1 MKLTTL
7 TDTVPAY
14 IELLSPQMVDA
25 AQPEQTS
32 AIGETRPGD
41 APQQNQEKPSNGA
54 PRKPRPKRP
63 NYHEIHAKPLPLD
76 VYALPAFI
84 PHNPISII
92 RLAIALLSQSVW
104 PPKSHRVSHVAYF
117 SPETQSIH
125 ITDPASI
132 RALWEQG
139 FWGKGSLSRSEPQW
153 LVSEKRRRGAQAAKT
168 STEVTQSRREERKQ
182 FKLERAKAQR
192 EAIEEQLRQE
202 GKLAPDARID
212 EHVNP
217 DPDGA
222 VPSEDAAKI
231 PIVDRVPDGQ
241 PGEDDTDAGMEVDII
256 DVEHLQLT
264 PEEAFFLTY
273 VLGVL
278 NVVSDSNEVP
288 TESSVPYPSWYL
300 LRLYCAHASS
310 PSETTDLE
318 GTLTRLR
325 TAYNMTKGATRPDP
339 AMSCIPTIT
348 PDNSFLLKYVVF
360 HHFRSLGWVVRPG
373 IKFAVDYLL
382 YIRGPAF
389 THAEFAIM
397 IIPSYSAPYWNEQ
410 PDGATKP
417 RGADKEQKDWWWFH
431 RVNRVQTQVM
441 KTLMLVYVEVPEP
454 WDTKCMEM
462 DGFKIDVGSVLKK
475 YTVREVVFKRWSPS
489 RNRD

>member
-1 MKLTTL
+1 
-7 TDTVPAY
+7 
-14 IELLSPQMVDA
+14 MVDA

-32 AIGETRPGD
+32 AIGELRPGD
-41 APQQNQEKPSNGA
+41 VPQQNQEKPSNGV
-54 PRKPRPKRP
+54 PRKPRSKRP

-92 RLAIALLSQSVW
+92 RLAIALVSQSLW
-104 PPKSHRVSHVAYF
+104 PPRSHDVSHLAYY

-125 ITDPASI
+125 VTDPASI

-153 LVSEKRRRGAQAAKT
+153 LVAEKRRRGAQASKT

-192 EAIEEQLRQE
+192 EAIEQQLRQE

-212 EHVNP
+212 EHVNT
-217 DPDGA
+217 DPDDG
-222 VPSEDAAKI
+222 VPSEDTTKI
-231 PIVDRVPDGQ
+231 STVDRIPDGQ
-241 PGEDDTDAGMEVDII
+241 MGGDDTNAGLEVDII
-256 DVEHLQLT
+256 DIEHLQLT

-273 VLGVL
+273 VLGIL
-278 NVVSDSNEVP
+278 NIVSDCGKEPS
-288 TESSVPYPSWYL
+288 ESSTPYPAWYL
-300 LRLYCAHASS
+300 MRLYCAHVSGQ
-310 PSETTDLE
+310 SETTDLE
-318 GTLTRLR
+318 GTLTHLR
-325 TAYNMTKGATRPDP
+325 TAYNMSKGATRPDP
-339 AMSCIPTIT
+339 ALSCIPPIA
-348 PDNSFLLKYVVF
+348 PDNPFLLKYVVF

-410 PDGATKP
+410 ANGASKP
-417 RGADKEQKDWWWFH
+417 RRADKEQKDWWWFH

-454 WDTKCMEM
+454 WDAQCMDM
-462 DGFKIDVGSVLKK
+462 DGFRVDIGGVLKK

>member
-153 LVSEKRRRGAQAAKT
+153 LVAEKRRRGAQAAKT

-278 NVVSDSNEVP
+278 NVV
-288 TESSVPYPSWYL
+288 
-300 LRLYCAHASS
+300 LRGPPCHVMHSH
-310 PSETTDLE
+310 
-318 GTLTRLR
+318 
-325 TAYNMTKGATRPDP
+325 
-339 AMSCIPTIT
+339 IT